1 MIDEA
6 GYSQFRWLEEFLE
19 GVDEVG
25 KFGVAFGEVVAI
37 GVVELSSEIADAAVA
52 VPDRCA
58 QGFDERFS
66 VGCPLAPRSVL
77 LIEIVLCLDGLA
89 LP

>member
-52 VPDRCA
+52 VPIAARRVLTSA
-58 QGFDERFS
+58 S
-66 VGCPLAPRSVL
+66 ALVARSRH
-77 LIEIVLCLDGLA
+77 EAFC
-89 LP
+89 